1 MNKKIR
7 LIFETAKKV
16 IFKNIFISVVFFLSF
31 VIVIFFFSR
40 PLIDDD
46 KKSLNPT
53 EENTKLSENDYLTN
67 TQPTESTSLGDIQSS
82 ETISSLQKEIINLE
96 KKQINEPKRP
106 VPKNEPA
113 LPKISE
119 KTENKKSINLTPS
132 GTIDLLH
139 NTLKKIVSSSFDSKK
154 VERVISHTYNT
165 KRMLT
170 LIIGEVWK
178 NSEVTDQAT
187 LKEVFEEYIAK
198 NYILRF
204 KNIKSLEFGKVE
216 ISQAGKNYRIAKTK
230 LIINSKDIV
239 ALNYLLDQTNNSWKI
254 FDVLIDGSISEI
266 ATKKSE
272 FINFTN
278 QGNVKPLVEALR
290 EKNST
295 LLNN

>member
-7 LIFETAKKV
+7 LIFETVKKV
-16 IFKNIFISVVFFLSF
+16 IFKNIFISVVFFLSI
-31 VIVIFFFSR
+31 VLVIFFFSR
-40 PLIDDD
+40 PQIDDD
-46 KKSLNPT
+46 KKPLKPM
-53 EENTKLSENDYLTN
+53 EENIKLSENDYLRN
-67 TQPTESTSLGDIQSS
+67 TQSTVSRSLEDIQSS
-82 ETISSLQKEIINLE
+82 ETISSLQKEVINLE
-96 KKQINEPKRP
+96 KKQIDEPKRP
-106 VPKNEPA
+106 VPKNKPA
-113 LPKISE
+113 PSKKSV

-139 NTLKKIVSSSFDSKK
+139 NTLKKIVSSSFDTKK
-154 VERVISHTYNT
+154 VERVISDTYNT

-178 NSEVTDQAT
+178 NSEVIDQET

-204 KNIKSLEFGKVE
+204 KDIKSLEFGKIE
-216 ISQAGKNYRIAKTK
+216 ISQAVKNYRIAKTK